1 MSAPHPD
8 SLPGVARLLPNIGM
22 RFGAAVRENPQSSY
36 YRARYYHPQLQ
47 RFIAE
52 DPIRFN
58 GGINFYQYVQDS
70 PPNFIDPMGKDLG
83 LGNRLDLPGF
93 GGN

>member
-1 MSAPHPD
+1 
-8 SLPGVARLLPNIGM
+8 M